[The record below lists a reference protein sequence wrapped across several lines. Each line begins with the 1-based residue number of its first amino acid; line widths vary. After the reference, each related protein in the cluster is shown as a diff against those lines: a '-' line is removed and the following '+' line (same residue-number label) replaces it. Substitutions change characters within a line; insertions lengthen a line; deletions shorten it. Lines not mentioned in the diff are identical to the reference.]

1 MTPNRNRLFCAY
13 PKFSERND
21 FVYSKYISCIQFGS
35 LRCTGG
41 KATRHGTSVA
51 NNGNLD
57 DQTVLGTQMNETA
70 KSRKSDLYEHLKTS
84 ILTFRRLP
92 GENLDEAQLSKTF
105 GLSRTPLREVF
116 RQLAGDGFVDIQ
128 ANRGARVSEMSY
140 TTLRDFFLAAPM
152 IYGAILRLAASNASL
167 TQIEVLKSSQLAFK
181 KSLRSGSSADRAL
194 GNNRFHEITGVMAG
208 NVYLLPSFNRLLI
221 DHARISMTFYKP
233 QNAAMTSN
241 VALASEQHDQ
251 IIAAIEGR
259 DENRAAQLA
268 NDHWKLSRDQIEL
281 FVMPEGLTAPLGT
294 FAQASP
300 ARPE

>member
-1 MTPNRNRLFCAY
+1 M
-13 PKFSERND
+13 K
-21 FVYSKYISCIQFGS
+21 
-35 LRCTGG
+35 
-41 KATRHGTSVA
+41 
-51 NNGNLD
+51 
-57 DQTVLGTQMNETA
+57 ETA
-70 KSRKSDLYEHLKTS
+70 KNRKSDLYEHLKRS
-84 ILTFRRLP
+84 ILTFRCLP

-116 RQLAGDGFVDIQ
+116 RQLAGDGYVEIR

-152 IYGAILRLAASNASL
+152 IYGAILRLAASNASP
-167 TQIEVLKSSQLAFK
+167 TQIEALKSSQLAFK

-194 GNNRFHEITGVMAG
+194 ANNRFHEVTGAMAG
-208 NVYLLPSFNRLLI
+208 NIYLLPSFNRLLI

-233 QNAAMTSN
+233 QNATMTEN

-251 IIAAIEGR
+251 IIEAIEER

-268 NDHWKLSRDQIEL
+268 DDHWKLSRDQIEL

-294 FAQASP
+294 FAQPSP